1 MLIFYSDRSGG
12 RRLLP
17 ASWLYLVAACAVAE
31 CAGAQAPMESSA
43 LVIPEVRVVRDVA
56 FLEAGRAE
64 KLDLYFP
71 PVLLTAKPAGA
82 EESGRPPAVPP
93 LRPAVVYVH
102 GGGWVS
108 GDKGQ
113 ARDINVSVQ
122 LAQAGYV
129 CANANYRLGPGAWPT
144 NLHDCKNAIRFLR
157 ANAAKYHIDPQRIA
171 IVGTSAGAHL
181 ALLAGFTADQPD
193 FEPTAPY
200 PGISSRVSAIVDLY
214 GITNPLT
221 RRAVD
226 KATGEATA
234 EWADAN
240 TPEVLGATRQQ
251 DPARWGRFAPVNH
264 VTAGSPPVLI
274 IHGLADPIVSYL
286 QAVELAKVLGEKGVE
301 HELVLLP
308 GVVHQ
313 FDLQTTPH
321 LGGAALPRDL
331 RPVVYDFLARHF
343 RDRRRP

>member
-1 MLIFYSDRSGG
+1 MLFFAVTCAAGERAG
-12 RRLLP
+12 
-17 ASWLYLVAACAVAE
+17 AVAATAASP
-31 CAGAQAPMESSA
+31 AA
-43 LVIPEVRVVRDVA
+43 IPQVRVVRDVA
-56 FLEAGRAE
+56 YLDHDRTE

-71 PVLLTAKPAGA
+71 PDLLIATTSGTGEAPA
-82 EESGRPPAVPP
+82 STPVPP
-93 LRPAVVYVH
+93 PRAAVVYLH

-113 ARDINVSVQ
+113 ARDINMSVQ

-129 CANANYRLGPGAWPT
+129 CANANYRLGPNSWPT
-144 NLHDCKNAIRFLR
+144 NLLDCKNAVRFLR
-157 ANAAKYHIDPQRIA
+157 ANAAKHRIDPKRIA
-171 IVGTSAGAHL
+171 VVGTSAGAHL
-181 ALLAGFTADQPD
+181 ALLLGFTADQPD
-193 FEPTAPY
+193 FEPVAPY
-200 PGISSRVSAIVDLY
+200 PGISSRVSAIVELY
-214 GITNPLT
+214 GVTNPLT

-240 TPEVLGATRQQ
+240 TPVVLGAMRQE
-251 DPARWGRFAPVNH
+251 DPARWARFAPVNH
-264 VTAGSPPVLI
+264 AAAHSPPVLI
-274 IHGLADPIVSYL
+274 IHGLADPVVSYL
-286 QAVELAKVLGEKGVE
+286 QAVELAKILGEKGVE

-331 RPVVYDFLARHF
+331 RPVVYNFLTRHL
-343 RDRRRP
+343 REPRNP